1 MHSRRF
7 SVGEIPHVFMV
18 TRALK
23 NGRLYRFVVNSV
35 YDVLVAGGEGVK
47 DVENDYG
54 IVLDAGMKK
63 GRIEVS
69 GRTPIVRELFRFGP
83 ALFYIRGIFCRRLA
97 IADLHDLDDGFP
109 VLGSCQ
115 IAVDIAARTVGYHL
129 SQNPLLLKRILAQ
142 WFLTRLFDRS
152 PRR

>member
-1 MHSRRF
+1 MRSRRF

-47 DVENDYG
+47 DVEDDYG
-54 IVLDAGMKK
+54 SILDAGMSK

-69 GRTPIVRELFRFGP
+69 GRTPIVRELFRFDP
-83 ALFYIRGIFCRRLA
+83 ASFYIRGM
-97 IADLHDLDDGFP
+97 
-109 VLGSCQ
+109 
-115 IAVDIAARTVGYHL
+115 
-129 SQNPLLLKRILAQ
+129 
-142 WFLTRLFDRS
+142 FLWAS
-152 PRR
+152 

>member
-1 MHSRRF
+1 MRSRRF

-47 DVENDYG
+47 DVEDDYG
-54 IVLDAGMKK
+54 SILDAGMRK

-69 GRTPIVRELFRFGP
+69 GRTPIVRELLRFGP
-83 ALFYIRGIFCRRLA
+83 
-97 IADLHDLDDGFP
+97 
-109 VLGSCQ
+109 
-115 IAVDIAARTVGYHL
+115 
-129 SQNPLLLKRILAQ
+129 LLLYFHGHTAV
-142 WFLTRLFDRS
+142 
-152 PRR
+152 

>member
-18 TRALK
+18 SRALK
-23 NGRLYRFVVNSV
+23 NGWLYRFVVNSV

-54 IVLDAGMKK
+54 SILDAGMRK

-69 GRTPIVRELFRFGP
+69 GRTPIVRELFRFDP
-83 ALFYIRGIFCRRLA
+83 VSFYIR
-97 IADLHDLDDGFP
+97 DM
-109 VLGSCQ
+109 
-115 IAVDIAARTVGYHL
+115 
-129 SQNPLLLKRILAQ
+129 LL
-142 WFLTRLFDRS
+142 
-152 PRR
+152 

>member
-1 MHSRRF
+1 M
-7 SVGEIPHVFMV
+7 
-18 TRALK
+18 
-23 NGRLYRFVVNSV
+23 NGRPYRFVENGT

-54 IVLDAGMKK
+54 SILDAGMRK

-69 GRTPIVRELFRFGP
+69 GRTPIVRELFRFDP
-83 ALFYIRGIFCRRLA
+83 ASFYIRGMFFRRLA
-97 IADLHDLDDGFP
+97 ITDLHDLDDGFP
-109 VLGSCQ
+109 ILDSCQ
-115 IAVDIAARTVGYHL
+115 IAVDIAARTAGYHL

>member
-18 TRALK
+18 TCALK

-83 ALFYIRGIFCRRLA
+83 ASFYIRGIFL
-97 IADLHDLDDGFP
+97 
-109 VLGSCQ
+109 
-115 IAVDIAARTVGYHL
+115 
-129 SQNPLLLKRILAQ
+129 
-142 WFLTRLFDRS
+142 
-152 PRR
+152 

>member
-1 MHSRRF
+1 
-7 SVGEIPHVFMV
+7 MV

-54 IVLDAGMKK
+54 SILDAGMRK

-83 ALFYIRGIFCRRLA
+83 ASFYIRGIFL
-97 IADLHDLDDGFP
+97 
-109 VLGSCQ
+109 
-115 IAVDIAARTVGYHL
+115 
-129 SQNPLLLKRILAQ
+129 
-142 WFLTRLFDRS
+142 
-152 PRR
+152 